1 MFAPERLLCSR
12 PSSEVLIGKPG
23 GVLFES
29 GIVHNKWNAP
39 VTSVRQTSTATVILV
54 TSTLTVILVT
64 STLTVILVT
73 PTLTV
78 ILVTPAVILVTPA
91 LTVILVTPTLTASP
105 RKKDAAELQTCTCPM
120 GKTITG

>member
-1 MFAPERLLCSR
+1 MALVGPPADFAQSAFLCSCCACAGAVIVFAPERLLCSR

-54 TSTLTVILVT
+54 T
-64 STLTVILVT
+64 
-73 PTLTV
+73 PT
-78 ILVTPAVILVTPA
+78 

-105 RKKDAAELQTCTCPM
+105 R
-120 GKTITG
+120 